1 MITADLSSLKKDR
14 VLFVDDESL
23 VLLSLRRFFRQNNI
37 EVDVETDC
45 FRAVQLIRENKY
57 KVIISDFRMPSMNG
71 AEFLEVAKEISPESV
86 RLVLSAHI
94 NQEALAD
101 IINKS
106 EVYKF
111 VSKPWRDLDLLSIV
125 KDSIIKYDR
134 ENELDVE
141 LDNLDSLKFPK
152 EVIALEISKDSALE
166 SDNFFQDILP
176 RLNRNDDDF
185 KISIDSLRSEQ
196 HRYLN
201 YIINLASPRIGLH
214 CKRVSQLVF
223 YFAQSL
229 NLPPGNVKNLYYAG
243 LYHDIGKLFQYVA
256 QADHSELGVNL
267 ISQFEE
273 LKEAAKII
281 KDHHVEADSEAGK
294 KMSIESKILM
304 IVDYFDKAVSKEYEK
319 DLGEKAKTLSE
330 ILGEM
335 VNQKGLVFDAELI
348 EKFKELVLT
357 NFKLE
362 SFVNESKI
370 HLTELV
376 EGMILSRP
384 LFNVDGKILLNS
396 EYRITKE
403 VIVRIFKHNQVVA
416 VKSPL
421 FVYAKAPEKVFN
433 FEELILKKIRV
444 DIQ

>member
-1 MITADLSSLKKDR
+1 MITSNLTSLKKDR

-106 EVYKF
+106 EVYRF

-125 KDSIIKYDR
+125 KDSIVKYDR
-134 ENELDVE
+134 ENESSIKLLDIDSFNPQE
-141 LDNLDSLKFPK
+141 EFLDLENSKEITLK
-152 EVIALEISKDSALE
+152 
-166 SDNFFQDILP
+166 SDNYFQDILP
-176 RLNRNDDDF
+176 NFSTDDSSL
-185 KISIDSLRSEQ
+185 KISLDSLRSEQ

-201 YIINLASPRIGLH
+201 YIINLASPKIGLH

-229 NLPPGNVKNLYYAG
+229 NLPPANVKNLYYAG

-281 KDHHVEADSEAGK
+281 KDHHVEVNTEAGK
-294 KMSIESKILM
+294 SMSMESKILM
-304 IVDYFDKAVSKEYEK
+304 IVDSFDKEVSKEYDK
-319 DLGEKAKTLSE
+319 DLGEKSKTLSE

-335 VNQKGLVFDAELI
+335 VGKKGLVFDAELI
-348 EKFKELVLT
+348 EKFKDLVLT

-362 SFVNESKI
+362 SFVNEIKI
-370 HLTELV
+370 HPTDLE
-376 EGMILSRP
+376 EGMVLSRP
-384 LFNVDGKILLNS
+384 LFNIDGKILLNS

-416 VKSPL
+416 IKSPL

-433 FEELILKKIRV
+433 FEELILKKIRI